1 MKSKAPK
8 RAKPPVSRF
17 LTREGA
23 AKIAVVAVVCV
34 LGAIFYHGLTA
45 LSTTTYERGAE
56 GKVLGIFEKEI
67 PKPVLDE
74 ADYDLRM
81 RNLAHIPA
89 MSATSTATS
98 TATTTPKKQLW
109 PVTDAPYPLPGAL
122 LPFNRILAYYGNFY
136 STKMGALGEYPEDQ
150 MLSMLKDEAARW
162 EAADPDTPVIP
173 AIHYIVETAQGS
185 PGKEGK
191 YMLRMPDTQ
200 VDHAVELAKKVDGI
214 VFLDFQVGLSDIRNE
229 VPMYESYFMKP
240 EVHLG
245 IDPEFYMK
253 SGDAPGEVV
262 GTMDAADVNW
272 AAEYLAKLV
281 REHGLPPKILVI
293 HRFTQNMLTN
303 YQNIKPLPEVQIV
316 IEMDG
321 WGEPAKKKN
330 TYARVIT
337 PEPVQFTGFKIFY
350 KNDLKPPST
359 RLMTPEEVL
368 NLMPSPIY
376 IQYQ

>member
-1 MKSKAPK
+1 MA
-8 RAKPPVSRF
+8 RF
-17 LTREGA
+17 LHKEHI
-23 AKIAVVAVVCV
+23 AKVAVVAVV
-34 LGAIFYHGLTA
+34 GAGGAGLHQGLVA
-45 LSTTTYERGAE
+45 LSTTTYERGSE
-56 GKVLGIFEKEI
+56 GTVLGIFEKEV
-67 PKPVLDE
+67 PKPVLDKE
-74 ADYDLRM
+74 DYDRRM
-81 RNLAHIPA
+81 RNLAHVEEVIEA
-89 MSATSTATS
+89 STATS
-98 TATTTPKKQLW
+98 TATTTPAKESLW

-136 STKMGALGEYPEDQ
+136 STKMGALGEYPEDE
-150 MLSMLKDEAARW
+150 MLSRLKAEAARW

-191 YMLRMPDTQ
+191 YLLRMPDSQ
-200 VDHAVELAKKVDGI
+200 VDHALALAEKADGI
-214 VFLDFQVGLSDIRNE
+214 VFLDFQVGLSDIRTE
-229 VPMYESYFMKP
+229 VPMYEEYFKRP

-253 SGDAPGEVV
+253 SGDAPGEVI

-281 REHGLPPKILVI
+281 RENNLPPKILII

-350 KNDLKPPST
+350 KNDLKPPSD
-359 RLMTPEEVL
+359 RLMAPEEVL
-368 NLMPSPIY
+368 DLMPSPIY